1 MERRDFCRQA
11 LASGTALAGI
21 TSMAGC
27 STPEQQS
34 DTDASGVSPPDV
46 TSPRLDQG
54 GWERQE
60 RFARKLLERDLTV
73 TTIEGYGH
81 TEIYEDAVLR
91 RKLKEGTMGNF
102 DQPIMLFFATRVA
115 LDPALGQLPLG
126 VGRAEIV
133 AQARTQAE
141 RQFNGRMADNG
152 LTNVRRTGTQSLDVD
167 TGQEAELTSYAAD
180 FEYDS
185 ISVPLP
191 NGDQLSLDGGT
202 LTISGYLAVW
212 HNDENVMVAGGA
224 FPADTFDKTVE
235 KDLTEMI
242 SVTVDVDLGLTPDA
256 YSEEL
261 LDLIRSVR

>member
-11 LASGTALAGI
+11 LLSGTALAGI
-21 TSMAGC
+21 TSVAGC
-27 STPEQQS
+27 STPTQQS
-34 DTDASGVSPPDV
+34 ESDASDVSPPEI
-46 TSPRLDQG
+46 TSQRIDRDGWKLRERLSQ
-54 GWERQE
+54 
-60 RFARKLLERDLTV
+60 KLLERDLAV

-81 TEIYEDAVLR
+81 TAIYEDTALR
-91 RKLKEGTMGNF
+91 QELKEGTLGNF

-115 LDPALGQLPLG
+115 LSPALDQLPLD
-126 VGRAEIV
+126 VGRAEV
-133 AQARTQAE
+133 VDQARAQAE
-141 RQFNGRMADNG
+141 SQFNDRLANNG
-152 LTNVRRTGTQSLDVD
+152 LTNVRRTGTQSLDID
-167 TGQEAELTSYAAD
+167 TGETAELINYAAD

-191 NGDQLSLDGGT
+191 NGDQLSLDDGT
-202 LTISGYLAVW
+202 LTIGGYLAVW

-256 YSEEL
+256 YGEEL